1 MTQASQESIVEALD
15 FSVYDIDLKSLDG
28 QSQILKNSK
37 GKVTMLVNV
46 TGECANSPQYTIIQD
61 LYNKYKNLDFDV
73 IAIPSVDFCQD
84 AYGEFS
90 DSNASAE
97 KMKEHMQ
104 KKYEVDLPFSEMVNI
119 LNENCELA
127 YYKQNGPQHLLY
139 KKLQEGKDPIHGNFE
154 KFIFSKDGYRYIRFC
169 NSDLLDMALKAG
181 ERDITPEEALTN
193 IKKAIEH
200 FLKEDDPNN
209 NN

>member
-1 MTQASQESIVEALD
+1 MSQASEKSTVESLD
-15 FSVYDIDLKSLDG
+15 FSIYDLDLKSLDG
-28 QSQILKNSK
+28 NCNILNQNK

-46 TGECANSPQYTIIQD
+46 TGECANSPQYTVIQD
-61 LYNKYKNLDFDV
+61 LYNEYKNLGFEV
-73 IAIPSVDFCQD
+73 VATPSVDFCQD

-97 KMKEHMQ
+97 KMKEHME

-127 YYKQNGPQHLLY
+127 YYKHNGEQHFLY
-139 KKLQEGKDPIHGNFE
+139 KKLQENKDPIHGNFE
-154 KFIFSKDGYRYIRFC
+154 KFIFSRDGYRYVRFC

-181 ERDITPEEALTN
+181 ERDITPEQALIN
-193 IKKAIEH
+193 IKNTIEY
-200 FLKEDDPNN
+200 FLKEDDQNN